1 MAPMPPIDELR
12 SQLVRLLDGRG
23 AHMDFLEAVAEFP
36 ADAMNTRPPNVAYT
50 PWHLVE
56 HVRITQWD
64 ILEYVRNPDHVSPTW
79 PDGYWPETDA
89 VASPAQFRRSVA
101 AFKADRRALRALLT
115 DKDVDIRAPI
125 PHTDGHS
132 LAREVRIAA
141 DHTAYH
147 TGEFAILRQVM
158 GTWPAERSS

>member
-1 MAPMPPIDELR
+1 MSVDDLR
-12 SQLVRLLDGRG
+12 RQLTELLDGIG
-23 AHMDFLEAVAEFP
+23 AHMDFLDAVADFP
-36 ADAMNTRPPNVAYT
+36 DQAINLRPPNVPYT

-64 ILEYVRNPDHVSPTW
+64 ILDYVTNPDYVERRW
-79 PDGYWPETDA
+79 PDDYWPKADA
-89 VASPAQFRRSVA
+89 TATPQQFRDSVA
-101 AFKADRRALRALLT
+101 AFEADRAALRRLLT
-115 DKDVDIRAPI
+115 DTATDLLAPI
-125 PHTDGHS
+125 PHNADHN

-158 GTWPAERSS
+158 GTWPPGHDA